1 MSTAETSTGGGS
13 SPAERDSVRWD
24 DRLGDTALDAL
35 RAPAEAGWWEWM
47 NDPLTGW
54 KRTKVFASQVDG
66 RLIAVMPMSG
76 NCHYAEGLGGL
87 WRAVAAV
94 SPNAELRDRHES
106 AASNTNQPS

>member
-1 MSTAETSTGGGS
+1 MTNGEQSSHAATSPTNS
-13 SPAERDSVRWD
+13 EAVRCD
-24 DRLGDTALDAL
+24 DWLGDTAPEAL

-76 NCHYAEGLGGL
+76 ACHYAEGLGGL

-94 SPNAELRDRHES
+94 SPS
-106 AASNTNQPS
+106 S